1 VQCLHHDAESQDDHL
16 LRAAASVTGH
26 RTFVLVGSTVVLVR
40 CRNIPADMLLTPEI
54 DLYVPDIADQENV
67 SDQIEGSIGQGSSF
81 HNQYGYY
88 ADGVSSGTSVMPRD
102 WPLRATS
109 YEGLGCPGVTAIVPE
124 QNDVALAKLVA
135 WREKDRDWLCSGLRA
150 GLFSLDQMHLRLDRM
165 PESAPAFDELLRR
178 LSSLAATCGIDGER

>member
-1 VQCLHHDAESQDDHL
+1 MMRRSKIDHL

-54 DLYVPDIADQENV
+54 DLYVPDIPDQEDI
-67 SDQIEGSIGQGSSF
+67 SDRIAGSIGQGSRF
-81 HNQYGYY
+81 HDQYGYY

-102 WPLRATS
+102 WRLRATS
-109 YEGLGCPGVTAIVPE
+109 YEGPGCPGVTAIVPE

-135 WREKDRDWLCSGLRA
+135 WREKDRDWLQSGLRA
-150 GLFSLDQMHLRLDRM
+150 GLFSLTDMQSRLDRM
-165 PESAPAFDELLRR
+165 PESAPAIDELRRR
-178 LSSLAATCGIDGER
+178 LSFLAATCGIDVDR